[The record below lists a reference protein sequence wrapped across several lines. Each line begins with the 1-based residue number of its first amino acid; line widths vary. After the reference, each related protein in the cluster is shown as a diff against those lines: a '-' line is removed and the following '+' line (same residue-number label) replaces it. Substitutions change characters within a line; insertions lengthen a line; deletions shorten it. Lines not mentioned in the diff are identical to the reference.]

1 MKMFKSPERVFS
13 FTMWLVSFVFA
24 AFLMGL
30 GGKIIAD
37 IPATTKNIH
46 IEQFTPTGVL
56 ARNEQIALQLQQE
69 LQAIQSKSGP
79 AELQDVSAQNNYL
92 SAKEA
97 YNNWLATRSVT
108 ANNPQAMAKDHELE
122 KRTQDLDELS
132 NEARRAQHKVEQ
144 LQLRKVAVQEKLRL
158 NEAEKLS
165 VLDSARPLYLDA
177 VKGRE
182 LRIFG
187 LRLLLTLPL
196 LAAAGW
202 MIRSKRKS
210 QYWPLARG
218 FVLFAGITFF
228 FELVPYLPSYGGYVR
243 YIVGILLCMLGG
255 HYAIRAM
262 QRYLARRKAEEQ
274 QNEQERRSNMDRDM
288 ALSKMDS
295 GVCPGCDRK
304 IPAGLDGQKVNHC
317 VHCGLTLFLICP
329 KSSCSTRNN
338 AFYHYCPTC
347 GTDKDSTPAML
358 PTDAP
363 STAMEAMPSQKPVDG

>member
-1 MKMFKSPERVFS
+1 MAMFKSPERVFS
-13 FTMWLVSFVFA
+13 ISMWLVSLVFA

-37 IPATTKNIH
+37 IPATTKNLN
-46 IEQFTPTGVL
+46 IEQFVPPALL
-56 ARNEQIALQLQQE
+56 AKNQQMSMQLG
-69 LQAIQSKSGP
+69 LDLRAIQSKSEP
-79 AELQDVSAQNNYL
+79 AENLATTAQNNYS
-92 SAKEA
+92 SAKDA
-97 YNNWLATRSVT
+97 YDNWLATRSVT
-108 ANNPQAMAKDHELE
+108 SNNPQALAKDAELD
-122 KRTQDLDELS
+122 KRTRELDVLA
-132 NEARRAQHKVEQ
+132 NEARNAQRIVEKFR
-144 LQLRKVAVQEKLRL
+144 LDRIAIQEQMRVTETEL
-158 NEAEKLS
+158 LS
-165 VLDSARPLYLDA
+165 LMDTARPQYLDA
-177 VKGRE
+177 VRSRE

-196 LAAAGW
+196 LVAAGW
-202 MIRSKRKS
+202 MIRTKRKS

-218 FVLFAGITFF
+218 FVLFAGVTFF

-243 YIVGILLCMLGG
+243 YMVGIVLCMLGG

-262 QRYLARRKAEEQ
+262 QRYLARRKEEEQ

-295 GVCPGCDRK
+295 GLCPGCDRK

-329 KSSCSTRNN
+329 KPTCATRNN

-347 GTDKDSTPAML
+347 GTDKEA
-358 PTDAP
+358 AP
-363 STAMEAMPSQKPVDG
+363 SLFASVKTSEDAVSDQTVNG